1 MIISLFFLNVY
12 EIKQKKFK
20 KYFVHYLLNFFII
33 LNLLRTIPPIAP
45 AAIATAIIMT
55 EYIFNAKPLPVKL
68 DKRYIA
74 SIYTKP
80 IIPPIY

>member
-33 LNLLRTIPPIAP
+33 VNLLLTIPP
-45 AAIATAIIMT
+45 IATAIIMT